1 MHFLSKQKHHPS
13 GGVFV
18 LAEMEGFDLHFAF
31 GKIIELPPS
40 SRWQAT
46 VHRTVAFRSVQIP
59 ILLINLTPCWGV
71 RFIGGDGGI

>member
-31 GKIIELPPS
+31 GKIKDRL
-40 SRWQAT
+40 RQA
-46 VHRTVAFRSVQIP
+46 VAGNSPQDCCI
-59 ILLINLTPCWGV
+59 
-71 RFIGGDGGI
+71 